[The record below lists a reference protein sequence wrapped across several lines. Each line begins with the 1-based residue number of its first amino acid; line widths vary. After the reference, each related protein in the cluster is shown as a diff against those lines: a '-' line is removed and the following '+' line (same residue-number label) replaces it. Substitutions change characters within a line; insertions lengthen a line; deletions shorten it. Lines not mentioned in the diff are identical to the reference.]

1 MEFNQNKQDS
11 HIGNNIN
18 QKVNPS
24 EIATNFVNFYYSS
37 LDININNLIDAN
49 GKFIYKNNSEYCI
62 QGLVFKGPNDIFNK
76 IRELNQRG
84 CVHNINSIDV
94 VTSGSRRLNIVV
106 TGKIQ
111 LDGFLYTFT
120 EYFHLASGKN
130 NGEWWIQSDIL
141 RTL

>member
-84 CVHNINSIDV
+84 C
-94 VTSGSRRLNIVV
+94 
-106 TGKIQ
+106 IQ

-120 EYFHLASGKN
+120 EYFHLASGKD